1 MEKRTMTLNLDGREM
16 EVVESLCSKK
26 GLSKTALLRQCL
38 RLYQTVENRIARG
51 EKLFFEDEQKLK
63 SELVLL

>member
-1 MEKRTMTLNLDGREM
+1 M
-16 EVVESLCSKK
+16 EVVESLCRAK

>member
-1 MEKRTMTLNLDGREM
+1 MTLNLDGREM
-16 EVVESLCSKK
+16 EVVESLCREK